1 MFETTVLPVVERLA
15 RKAFREDADRI
26 TLAIV
31 LAWWVWSKRKSDFPA
46 SVYARIGVR
55 RVMQGRDLPGMA
67 STGAGDVWRRLT
79 RIDGAGMEGLA
90 DRRPGPVREVE
101 KREQAERFLAG
112 LTGREKRMADMFM
125 DGRSAME
132 VADELNLSPVRITQ
146 MRQKAREEFDGM

>member
-1 MFETTVLPVVERLA
+1 MFETTVLPVVERFA

-132 VADELNLSPVRITQ
+132 VADELSVSPARITQ
-146 MRQKAREEFDGM
+146 MRQEAWEEFDGM

>member
-1 MFETTVLPVVERLA
+1 
-15 RKAFREDADRI
+15 
-26 TLAIV
+26 
-31 LAWWVWSKRKSDFPA
+31 
-46 SVYARIGVR
+46 
-55 RVMQGRDLPGMA
+55 
-67 STGAGDVWRRLT
+67 
-79 RIDGAGMEGLA
+79 MEGLA